1 MIEIKSYDA
10 VYEQSIQALFSIP
23 VSGDMV
29 LSLERSPSYLTGAYI
44 QTETPRIF
52 LCVHTGNDQVVGI
65 FNIGLRRII
74 FEQKIKE
81 VPYFCDLRIHPDF
94 QNGTLLLKIIRQ
106 INTHCKDLDQIPA
119 ITVVFADNHKMTS
132 MIARRLVS
140 SQKSDTPYYHEVAE
154 IETHVFRSINSK
166 KHPYHIRIANENDLD
181 AMMSLQK
188 QVNDQKY
195 TPYYDLYKIKESPY
209 YQRLSISDFY
219 LAFEGDSLCGFCGIW
234 DLSSI
239 KQTRVLA
246 YHGWMK
252 HFRTVY
258 NYVLPHFFNFPILPK
273 PGDQL
278 NTCSI
283 HAISIQGRNPVI
295 FRTLLHQICEDIVG
309 KSDISLLCT
318 LDVKDPL
325 NAVFDSK
332 INKVSKAGK
341 VYLIN
346 NDSTLD
352 PKFQQSFFVV
362 DAPRI

>member
-1 MIEIKSYDA
+1 MIEIKPYDT
-10 VYEQSIQALFSIP
+10 VYEQSIQALIAIP

-29 LSLERSPSYLTGAYI
+29 LSFERSPSYLTGAHI

-52 LCVHTGNDQVVGI
+52 LCVDNGNDQVVGI

-106 INTHCKDLDQIPA
+106 INLHCKDLNQIPA

-132 MIARRLVS
+132 MIARRLAS
-140 SQKSDTPYYHEVAE
+140 SQKSDTPYYHEVAN
-154 IETHVFRSINSK
+154 IETHIFRSISCK
-166 KHPYHIRIANENDLD
+166 KHEFQIRIAHENDIE
-181 AMMSLQK
+181 AMMILQK
-188 QVNDQKY
+188 QIHTPSY
-195 TPYYDLYKIKESPY
+195 TPFYDFHEMKQTPY
-209 YQRLSISDFY
+209 FHGLSISDFY
-219 LAFEGDSLCGFCGIW
+219 LAFDGNKLCGYCGIW
-234 DLSSI
+234 DLSNI
-239 KQTRVLA
+239 KQTKVLA

-252 HFRTVY
+252 LFRRLY
-258 NYVLPHFFNFPILPK
+258 NNVLPRFFNFPYLPQ

-278 NTCSI
+278 NTRSI
-283 HAISIQGRNPVI
+283 HAISIQDRSPII
-295 FRTLLHQICEDIVG
+295 FKALLHHICTDTMV
-309 KSDISLLCT
+309 KADISLLCT
-318 LDVKDPL
+318 LDQKDPL
-325 NAVFDSK
+325 NSVFDSK

-346 NDSTLD
+346 NDSTLE